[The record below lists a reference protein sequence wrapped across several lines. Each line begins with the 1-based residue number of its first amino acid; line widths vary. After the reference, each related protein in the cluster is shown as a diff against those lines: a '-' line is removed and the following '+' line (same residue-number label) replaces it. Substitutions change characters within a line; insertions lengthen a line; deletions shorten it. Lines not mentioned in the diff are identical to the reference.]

1 MLDLVLRFALIGM
14 FRVSEALIDI
24 VICIST
30 FYTEIRWLNFKI
42 CNFYFLET
50 YFEIELVKKLEIK
63 IEKQRN
69 EIKKLE
75 QSTIDYK
82 TENEEVS
89 NIFRIFRWSTTNKTL
104 IFELSLPTPFH
115 CDYSYGAKKKKS
127 QLVAATSGVSCGIP
141 RASWIF

>member
-1 MLDLVLRFALIGM
+1 MKFVTY
-14 FRVSEALIDI
+14 S
-24 VICIST
+24 
-30 FYTEIRWLNFKI
+30 
-42 CNFYFLET
+42 FLET

-89 NIFRIFRWSTTNKTL
+89 IYFVFSDDKLQIK
-104 IFELSLPTPFH
+104 LSYLNH
-115 CDYSYGAKKKKS
+115 LY
-127 QLVAATSGVSCGIP
+127 
-141 RASWIF
+141 

>member
-1 MLDLVLRFALIGM
+1 M
-14 FRVSEALIDI
+14 
-24 VICIST
+24 
-30 FYTEIRWLNFKI
+30 
-42 CNFYFLET
+42 YFLET

-89 NIFRIFRWSTTNKTL
+89 IYFVSLDDQLQINYRI
-104 IFELSLPTPFH
+104 
-115 CDYSYGAKKKKS
+115 
-127 QLVAATSGVSCGIP
+127 
-141 RASWIF
+141 

>member
-1 MLDLVLRFALIGM
+1 MKRLQDENRKLSNSLVAANERDSAF
-14 FRVSEALIDI
+14 SEDGKCNDI

-30 FYTEIRWLNFKI
+30 TVTLKFADWNLKFVTYS
-42 CNFYFLET
+42 FLET

-89 NIFRIFRWSTTNKTL
+89 NISRNFTW
-104 IFELSLPTPFH
+104 
-115 CDYSYGAKKKKS
+115 
-127 QLVAATSGVSCGIP
+127 
-141 RASWIF
+141 

>member
-1 MLDLVLRFALIGM
+1 MKSVDW
-14 FRVSEALIDI
+14 I
-24 VICIST
+24 VKFVI
-30 FYTEIRWLNFKI
+30 
-42 CNFYFLET
+42 FYFSET

-89 NIFRIFRWSTTNKTL
+89 IYFVHLDDQLQINN
-104 IFELSLPTPFH
+104 LS
-115 CDYSYGAKKKKS
+115 
-127 QLVAATSGVSCGIP
+127 
-141 RASWIF
+141 

>member
-1 MLDLVLRFALIGM
+1 M
-14 FRVSEALIDI
+14 
-24 VICIST
+24 
-30 FYTEIRWLNFKI
+30 
-42 CNFYFLET
+42 
-50 YFEIELVKKLEIK
+50 VKKLEIK

-89 NIFRIFRWSTTNKTL
+89 IYFVSLDDPLQI
-104 IFELSLPTPFH
+104 IAFELSLLTPFH

-127 QLVAATSGVSCGIP
+127 QLVAATYGVSCGIP
-141 RASWIF
+141 RVS

>member
-1 MLDLVLRFALIGM
+1 MKYATY
-14 FRVSEALIDI
+14 S
-24 VICIST
+24 
-30 FYTEIRWLNFKI
+30 
-42 CNFYFLET
+42 FLET

-89 NIFRIFRWSTTNKTL
+89 NIFRIFRWSTTNEYL
-104 IFELSLPTPFH
+104 
-115 CDYSYGAKKKKS
+115 
-127 QLVAATSGVSCGIP
+127 
-141 RASWIF
+141 

>member
-1 MLDLVLRFALIGM
+1 MVAANERDSAF
-14 FRVSEALIDI
+14 SEDGKCIDI

-42 CNFYFLET
+42 FNFYFLET

-89 NIFRIFRWSTTNKTL
+89 NIFRIFRWSTTNEYL
-104 IFELSLPTPFH
+104 
-115 CDYSYGAKKKKS
+115 
-127 QLVAATSGVSCGIP
+127 
-141 RASWIF
+141 

>member
-1 MLDLVLRFALIGM
+1 MKSVDW
-14 FRVSEALIDI
+14 I
-24 VICIST
+24 VKFVI
-30 FYTEIRWLNFKI
+30 
-42 CNFYFLET
+42 FYFSET

-89 NIFRIFRWSTTNKTL
+89 IYFAFLDDKLQINKTL
-104 IFELSLPTPFH
+104 VFESSILTPFH

-141 RASWIF
+141 RAS

>member
-1 MLDLVLRFALIGM
+1 MKSVDW
-14 FRVSEALIDI
+14 I
-24 VICIST
+24 VKFVI
-30 FYTEIRWLNFKI
+30 
-42 CNFYFLET
+42 FYFSET

-89 NIFRIFRWSTTNKTL
+89 IYFVFSDDKLQINIWIIYTNT
-104 IFELSLPTPFH
+104 ISLRLQLRCQKEKVSACSRDIRRKLRHTQ
-115 CDYSYGAKKKKS
+115 S
-127 QLVAATSGVSCGIP
+127 QLNILVDERADLTSKVHRMKFVNISL
-141 RASWIF
+141 RSLNSSDR